1 MQHLSQQLSIQQF
14 AGIQSVGFVLVL
26 CRVGGLFVLA
36 PIFSGKMIPSQAK
49 LIIAGAISFTLEP
62 LVTHGTKIPTGL
74 AVVPLM
80 IKELIVGLAF
90 ALALGA
96 IGAAVQFAAS
106 LLDTMIGFSMAALI
120 DPMSSAPAAIL
131 GQFYS
136 LFSVLVFL
144 MIGGDQLMIEGLAA
158 SYRLI
163 PVGQMPSIA
172 QLGTLA
178 TSDLAS
184 IAVVGLEIGAPVV
197 IALTLVDVAFALMAR
212 TVPQMN
218 VFVVGMPAKILVGFA
233 AIGAS
238 LAFVTGDL
246 EGLLQQGVMTTLNA
260 LKVH

>member
-1 MQHLSQQLSIQQF
+1 MQAALQSSLPSF
-14 AGIQSVGFVLVL
+14 AGDKAVAFLLVL

-36 PIFSGKMIPSQAK
+36 PIFSGRMIPVQAK
-49 LIIAGAISFTLEP
+49 MIIAGAVSFTMMP
-62 LVTHGTKIPTGL
+62 IVTAGVTIPTGI
-74 AVVPLM
+74 AVAPLM
-80 IKELIVGLAF
+80 VKETLVGLAF

-96 IGAAVQFAAS
+96 LGAAVQFAAS
-106 LLDTMIGFSMAALI
+106 ILDTMIGFSMAALI
-120 DPMSSAPAAIL
+120 DPMTQAPAAIL

-144 MIGGDQLMIEGLAA
+144 LIGGDQLMIEGFAA

-163 PVGQMPSIA
+163 PIGETPSVT

-178 TSDLAS
+178 TSDLS
-184 IAVVGLEIGAPVV
+184 TVSLIGLELGAPVI
-197 IALTLVDVAFALMAR
+197 IALALVDIAFGLIAR

-218 VFVVGMPAKILVGFA
+218 VFVVGLPAKIMVGFA

-246 EGLLQQGVMTTLNA
+246 QSLLQQTVMQTLTA